1 MPVIHQN
8 ARGDELV
15 TIRIVTP
22 QNMTKRQ
29 REILQEFADIERT
42 QAEKGEGSILGRVIE
57 RIKSE
62 FDGNE

>member
-42 QAEKGEGSILGRVIE
+42 QTEKGEGSILGRVIE